1 VLRIINEP
9 TTAAI
14 AYGLNKKGGES
25 QIIVYDLVGGT
36 FMAFLKFWRLEKTQ
50 AWSREGETHA
60 VQPAKY
66 GAWDWELWRR
76 NDFSDWRTQHGPL
89 QFHSDD
95 WDDFEGE
102 IHAVLEGGKK
112 LLKPLVA
119 AQNFEYK
126 LSRCVVSVTSRFIA
140 NARGCV

>member
-50 AWSREGETHA
+50 A
-60 VQPAKY
+60 
-66 GAWDWELWRR
+66 
-76 NDFSDWRTQHGPL
+76 
-89 QFHSDD
+89 
-95 WDDFEGE
+95 
-102 IHAVLEGGKK
+102 
-112 LLKPLVA
+112 
-119 AQNFEYK
+119 
-126 LSRCVVSVTSRFIA
+126 
-140 NARGCV
+140 